1 MFDMAIFKATY
12 TKISAGAKANIRYI
26 QNRRGKDNAKI
37 SRTLFGIDGNMERR
51 EAYRMIDESGK
62 GSVFY
67 RLVINFD
74 AEKEDTH
81 KDLYIQT
88 ITENTMSA
96 VENRFGQPVQWVAAT
111 HADHTPLRHVHIL
124 AILPKKLQVHD
135 LQAIRSLATEAA
147 VTQRHQRDKVVEIQ
161 RREQQEKE
169 TVQWRLPRRLNGNSS
184 LLCGVLTHSCIDHGF
199 PEKTT

>member
-12 TKISAGAKANIRYI
+12 TKKSKGAKANIRYI
-26 QNRRGKDNAKI
+26 EHRAGKDGARLT
-37 SRTLFGIDGNMERR
+37 RTLYGIDGNMERR
-51 EAYRMIDESGK
+51 EAYRMIDEAEK

-81 KDLYIQT
+81 RDLYIQT

-161 RREQQEKE
+161 RREEQEKE
-169 TVQWRLPRRLNGNSS
+169 AGQWELQR
-184 LLCGVLTHSCIDHGF
+184 
-199 PEKTT
+199 

>member
-135 LQAIRSLATEAA
+135 LQELRQIATEEA
-147 VTQRHQRDKVVEIQ
+147 VKQ
-161 RREQQEKE
+161 RREKDKVLAQKQEQE
-169 TVQWRLPRRLNGNSS
+169 AGQWELQ
-184 LLCGVLTHSCIDHGF
+184 H
-199 PEKTT
+199 